1 MQNEVATQEHAPL
14 NTVASGTSA
23 LILNTES
30 FESVMKFSEMMAA
43 GRSTIPKHLQGNKAD
58 CASVVIQAMQWKM
71 NPYAVAQKTH
81 LVNGAL
87 GYEAQ
92 LVNAVIT
99 SMAPTKDRLNY
110 EWFGDWSKII
120 GRYKEI
126 VSQDKKDDNG
136 QPKKSR
142 VKDWSLADEKG
153 LGIKVWATLKG
164 EDQPRVLELLLS
176 QAGTRNSP
184 LWVDDPRQQLAYLAI
199 KRWSRLYC
207 PDVILGVYSPDEL
220 TEIAPEKD
228 ITPKA
233 KPSDVAADAV
243 QQAAQAAAAESGIS
257 DEDRDLLIMLLES
270 KASISLKDFRD
281 AWLGLKPEEMA
292 AVGIDERNRIDLE
305 ARKPKSA
312 EVIDHAE

>member
-1 MQNEVATQEHAPL
+1 MENQVVVQTTPL
-14 NTVASGTSA
+14 NTVSAGTSA

-43 GRSTIPKHLQGNKAD
+43 GRSTIPKHLHGNKAD
-58 CASVVIQAMQWKM
+58 CASVVIQAMQWQM

-81 LVNGAL
+81 LVNGVL

-120 GRYKEI
+120 GKYKEI
-126 VSQDKKDDNG
+126 TSPDKKDDSG
-136 QPKKSR
+136 QPKKYR

-153 LGIKVWATLKG
+153 LGVKVWATLKG
-164 EDQPRVLELLLS
+164 EDEPRLLELLLS

-184 LWVDDPRQQLAYLAI
+184 LWVDDPRQQLAYLAV

-220 TEIAPEKD
+220 SEIAPEKD

-233 KPSDVAADAV
+233 KPADVASNAV
-243 QQAAQAAAAESGIS
+243 QEAAQEAASESGVS
-257 DEDRDLLIMLLES
+257 DEDRALLIMLLET

-281 AWLGLKPEEMA
+281 AWLGLKPEEMN
-292 AVGIDERNRIDLE
+292 AVGKSERDRIDRL
-305 ARKPKSA
+305 ARTPRA
-312 EVIDHAE
+312 PEVIDHE

>member
-1 MQNEVATQEHAPL
+1 
-14 NTVASGTSA
+14 
-23 LILNTES
+23 
-30 FESVMKFSEMMAA
+30 
-43 GRSTIPKHLQGNKAD
+43 
-58 CASVVIQAMQWKM
+58 M